1 MAVIAI
7 SQQIGSR
14 GIELGR
20 LAAARL
26 GFRFITGEEIVAE
39 AGRRY
44 GVSTDQLLVF
54 DLRTP
59 HFWQRGKSDS
69 HRYLAFV
76 RAVLLR
82 ELASDQI
89 VATGRILAHQT
100 PGAGCALRVR
110 VTAPFAARV
119 RQTSADEK
127 IDPQAAEKYV
137 RDYDRELHERG
148 QTLSGVDI
156 DDPTLYDLTIN
167 TAAHPLES
175 IAALLAEGARILD
188 ETAAPGARESLRDA
202 AIAAQVHAALLAHPK
217 VRDAQIAVRCNSGA
231 VSLAGPGLVAPWDA
245 MVVEVARGIEGVTAV
260 EVAAEEMPI
269 PLTE

>member
-7 SQQIGSR
+7 SLQIGSR

-20 LAAARL
+20 MTAARL
-26 GFRFITGEEIVAE
+26 GYRFISGEEIVAE
-39 AGRRY
+39 AAHRY

-82 ELASDQI
+82 ELSSDRI
-89 VATGRILAHQT
+89 VAAGRILAHQT

-110 VTAPFAARV
+110 VTAPFAARA
-119 RQTSADEK
+119 RQASVDEK
-127 IDPQAAEKYV
+127 IDPRAVDKYV
-137 RDYDRELHERG
+137 RDYDRELRERS
-148 QTLSGVDI
+148 QTLTGLDI
-156 DDPTLYDLTIN
+156 EDPTLYDLTVN
-167 TAAHPLES
+167 SAAHPLES
-175 IAALLAEGARILD
+175 IAALLADGARILD
-188 ETAAPGARESLRDA
+188 ETAAPAARESLRDT

-217 VRDAQIAVRCNSGA
+217 VRDAQIAVRCTSGA

-245 MVVEVARGIEGVTAV
+245 MVIEVARGIEGVTAV
-260 EVAAEEMPI
+260 EVAAEEVPI
-269 PLTE
+269 PLAE